1 MTKRLQIEMCVRVLL
16 LKTIEYFNK
25 VLSIS
30 QWDDA
35 NSAMLACSLGCTKL
49 EYRLQPNKIENI

>member
-1 MTKRLQIEMCVRVLL
+1 MCVRVLL